1 MKKSELQNV
10 LSMFLTFFKS
20 ELRCSYK
27 MCSYKKK
34 ECSEQREIDILELDH
49 TPDVILPLS
58 HTLGLLH
65 QPIRLNL

>member
-34 ECSEQREIDILELDH
+34 SVLPNQMKDNKGQVKAVHAFESPMFEL
-49 TPDVILPLS
+49 S
-58 HTLGLLH
+58 
-65 QPIRLNL
+65 